1 MDMAFVTSVSYEY
14 SQYVITSFFFLQVDG
29 DRRNSLSSGGQDSIS
44 AAGAHAALLSSANA
58 GTGYMAFA

>member
-1 MDMAFVTSVSYEY
+1 MNTHNMLLLL
-14 SQYVITSFFFLQVDG
+14 SFFYRWMG
-29 DRRNSLSSGGQDSIS
+29 IEEILSSGGQDSIS